1 MGKPVGSAARTAER
15 RLPVVVMSR
24 RDRISYQAGMARIP
38 AHLDETLHGN
48 SFVLVFPVQAGQTEQ
63 QSIFNMNLG

>member
-1 MGKPVGSAARTAER
+1 
-15 RLPVVVMSR
+15 MSR